1 MKTKKFLYDQELTH
15 SLTKM
20 NGIKIIDSFAKLF
33 CHHTNW
39 QNATKAGR
47 TNSRTNCQQNRIA
60 ISHQLLQLFPLP
72 AGFLFLLIQILILNA
87 RSEVVC
93 PKAWTQQPPKKNHF
107 ILHRHHH
114 HQHTLSPPPPP
125 TTPNHNHASCIAAI
139 YYF

>member
-47 TNSRTNCQQNRIA
+47 TNSRTICQQNRIA
-60 ISHQLLQLFPLP
+60 ISHLSYLPELTLSSCLFLHLLLLLWQRELHSRLAFLHEQLFFVQSLLQL
-72 AGFLFLLIQILILNA
+72 Q
-87 RSEVVC
+87 
-93 PKAWTQQPPKKNHF
+93 
-107 ILHRHHH
+107 
-114 HQHTLSPPPPP
+114 
-125 TTPNHNHASCIAAI
+125 
-139 YYF
+139 

>member
-20 NGIKIIDSFAKLF
+20 NGKKIIDSFAKLF

-60 ISHQLLQLFPLP
+60 ISP
-72 AGFLFLLIQILILNA
+72 LFLRGSKRDASTDHIVLAGVINLTLPFNLLDGLRWEAVFIIFLVHPFGRSVPFFFSSSSQLIVGFSSFGSFA
-87 RSEVVC
+87 
-93 PKAWTQQPPKKNHF
+93 
-107 ILHRHHH
+107 
-114 HQHTLSPPPPP
+114 
-125 TTPNHNHASCIAAI
+125 
-139 YYF
+139 

>member
-60 ISHQLLQLFPLP
+60 ISRILLVANIVYLEMITPLFSPGHMSMKNIKQQTLKRKKTTGSTHAGVEGMYRHKARLELVVQSEVDDTPKRATPL
-72 AGFLFLLIQILILNA
+72 LLIK
-87 RSEVVC
+87 EC
-93 PKAWTQQPPKKNHF
+93 
-107 ILHRHHH
+107 
-114 HQHTLSPPPPP
+114 
-125 TTPNHNHASCIAAI
+125 
-139 YYF
+139 

>member
-60 ISHQLLQLFPLP
+60 IS
-72 AGFLFLLIQILILNA
+72 LIPVQVRAKFWKIVVR
-87 RSEVVC
+87 RSPNDIVVS
-93 PKAWTQQPPKKNHF
+93 W
-107 ILHRHHH
+107 LR
-114 HQHTLSPPPPP
+114 L
-125 TTPNHNHASCIAAI
+125 
-139 YYF
+139 